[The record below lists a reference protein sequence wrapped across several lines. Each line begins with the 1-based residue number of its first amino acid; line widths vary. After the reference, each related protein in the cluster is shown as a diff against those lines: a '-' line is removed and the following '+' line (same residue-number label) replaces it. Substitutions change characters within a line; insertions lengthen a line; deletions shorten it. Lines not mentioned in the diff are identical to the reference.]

1 MPWAGACGGECTLV
15 PSRTLRHIN
24 RSSIWQGTESEHG
37 VPTPL
42 RDRLGRDVER
52 GGFTRAV
59 AQSCRP
65 DDCLDDLAFDAVRRP
80 ARGCA
85 GPLPTA
91 GQPQQV
97 AGRRGGQAGQP
108 QPQVPPGAA
117 HRAHLFRGA
126 GAAVANNPR
135 PPNRWA
141 AARQNRRTGV
151 MY

>member
-65 DDCLDDLAFDAVRRP
+65 DDCLDDLAFDAVRRR

-85 GPLPTA
+85 GQLPVV
-91 GQPQQV
+91 GRPQQV

-108 QPQVPPGAA
+108 QRPMPGAA
-117 HRAHLFRGA
+117 LRAHLFRGA
-126 GAAVANNPR
+126 APQVNNPR
-135 PPNRWA
+135 PANGWA
-141 AARQNRRTGV
+141 ATRQNRRTGV